1 MSDPDDLPVR
11 LAALSGGPREDVGGA
26 RLEHGIH
33 THLAPRPQ
41 ALVASSMARAARAA
55 VVGRT
60 QVIEVLAAA
69 LASGRSVLLEG
80 PPGTGKTT
88 MLRALAGGAG
98 VGLVV
103 VEGNAELTPARLVGY
118 HDPGRVLREGYLPDV
133 FVRGPLLE
141 AMVDGS
147 VLYVEELNRVPEET
161 LNVLLGVLSEG
172 SVHVVRHGR
181 VDAAPTFRLVAAMNP
196 FDAVGTGRISPALYD
211 RTCRVALD
219 YQSEEEELAVVS
231 ARSPGHPELA
241 RAAVRAVRA
250 TRSHPDL
257 RIGSSVR
264 GAIDLVAVA
273 AALGGLRGPE
283 EKHVRDVGDV
293 GNVGALESR
302 DPRARLRDGAVFATG
317 DGGDQAVAPAAR
329 AQAMAAGLD
338 AALAAL
344 SGRVTRREG
353 SSRPV
358 EEIVTEIWREVTA
371 PAGATDPGKVRGPG
385 RQAPRTGEEA
395 TLQLR

>member
-1 MSDPDDLPVR
+1 
-11 LAALSGGPREDVGGA
+11 
-26 RLEHGIH
+26 
-33 THLAPRPQ
+33 
-41 ALVASSMARAARAA
+41 MARAARAA

-118 HDPGRVLREGYLPDV
+118 HDPGRVLREGYLSDV

-141 AMVDGS
+141 AMVHGS
-147 VLYVEELNRVPEET
+147 ILYVEELNRVPEET

-172 SVHVVRHGR
+172 SVHVVRHGQ

-231 ARSPGHPELA
+231 ARSPGHLELA

-273 AALGGLRGPE
+273 VALGGLRAPE
-283 EKHVRDVGDV
+283 KEHLGGVGELGDVADVGE
-293 GNVGALESR
+293 LESR
-302 DPRARLRDGAVFATG
+302 DPRARLREEAVFAAG
-317 DGGDQAVAPAAR
+317 DGGDEAVAPAAR

-358 EEIVTEIWREVTA
+358 EEIVAEIWREVTA
-371 PAGATDPGKVRGPG
+371 PVGDTDPGKVRGPG
-385 RQAPRTGEEA
+385 RQAPRTDEEA